1 MVLMSSPKTKPSLRR
16 RAPKGYR
23 TIGEL
28 VADGRAARSTLYRC
42 AKTGELP
49 TSECRGRIVVADA
62 DYEKFLAVRPR
73 SICADINAASGM
85 PR

>member
-1 MVLMSSPKTKPSLRR
+1 MVLMSVPEMKPRRR
-16 RAPKGYR
+16 RAPEGYR

-49 TSECRGRIVVADA
+49 TSECRRRIVVADA
-62 DYEKFLAVRPR
+62 DYENFLAVRPR
-73 SICADINAASGM
+73 SLGADISVA